1 MQASK
6 RKLSMQEH
14 NLNPAILSLRDG
26 LKDSSG
32 VSSNQKKSS
41 PVIVYLFTFIVV
53 QDQRAMA
60 YPAVECRGMAW
71 RAEQEKSLS
80 EVQI

>member
-32 VSSNQKKSS
+32 LNSNQKKAS
-41 PVIVYLFTFIVV
+41 PVISHLFNLIIIIVV
-53 QDQRAMA
+53 DIQRAMA
-60 YPAVECRGMAW
+60 N
-71 RAEQEKSLS
+71 S
-80 EVQI
+80 EVES